1 MNSRLNSILAFDK
14 LLLLAVVVLLAM
26 GLFVIY
32 TGSNFHAMELGR
44 PSYFYVLKHLR
55 VILFGFVILA
65 FLTVLDHKIFHKLS
79 HAMFLVC
86 LVALVAVVVTGAVTK
101 GAARWLSIGG
111 MSLQPSELMKIAMFA
126 YMSRR
131 LTELGDEIKDF
142 KRGYIQPLVT
152 LGIVCGLILLQPN
165 FSMALLVGATT
176 YVLFFTAGVKV
187 RYLLLSFV
195 PIGLGALAIGLAA
208 PYRLK
213 RLQAWLHS
221 EEHIKEGGY
230 QLYNAL
236 ISLGHGG
243 WLGTGIGKGTQKL
256 GFLPESYKDVAY
268 SLMGEELGFFGTMI
282 VLVLFGFIVYRG
294 FMIAR
299 NANSRFA
306 KYFAVCLTSSLAF
319 NVIFHVFV
327 CTGLMPTTGQ
337 PMPFI
342 SYGGTNLVVS
352 MASIG
357 ILLNISR
364 PGTGMNIV
372 EPVFHEQG

>member
-1 MNSRLNSILAFDK
+1 M
-14 LLLLAVVVLLAM
+14 
-26 GLFVIY
+26 
-32 TGSNFHAMELGR
+32 
-44 PSYFYVLKHLR
+44 
-55 VILFGFVILA
+55 
-65 FLTVLDHKIFHKLS
+65 
-79 HAMFLVC
+79 
-86 LVALVAVVVTGAVTK
+86 
-101 GAARWLSIGG
+101 
-111 MSLQPSELMKIAMFA
+111 
-126 YMSRR
+126 
-131 LTELGDEIKDF
+131 
-142 KRGYIQPLVT
+142 
-152 LGIVCGLILLQPN
+152 
-165 FSMALLVGATT
+165 
-176 YVLFFTAGVKV
+176 
-187 RYLLLSFV
+187 
-195 PIGLGALAIGLAA
+195 
-208 PYRLK
+208 
-213 RLQAWLHS
+213 
-221 EEHIKEGGY
+221 
-230 QLYNAL
+230 
-236 ISLGHGG
+236 
-243 WLGTGIGKGTQKL
+243 
-256 GFLPESYKDVAY
+256 PESYKDVAY